1 VSKYAIIAII
11 DDDASIRA
19 TTDSL
24 VRSLGYSVHTFASAE
39 DFLQSS
45 YLNGALCVI
54 ADIQMPGMN
63 GVELQAHLLAQ
74 GLRLPFIFIT
84 AYPDESTRAR
94 VLKAG
99 AICYLTKPFEEHGLI
114 GCLEAAL
121 GHCGE
126 SGS

>member
-1 VSKYAIIAII
+1 MIAII

-24 VRSLGYSVHTFASAE
+24 VRALGYSVHTFASAE

-45 YLNGALCVI
+45 YLNGASCVI
-54 ADIQMPGMN
+54 ADVQMPRMN
-63 GVELQAHLLAQ
+63 GVELQAHVLAQ

-84 AYPDESTRAR
+84 AYPDERTRAQ

-99 AICYLTKPFEEHGLI
+99 AICYLAKPFEVRSLI

-121 GHCGE
+121 GHRGE
-126 SGS
+126 SDI

>member
-45 YLNGALCVI
+45 YLNGASCVI

-99 AICYLTKPFEEHGLI
+99 AICCLTKPFEEHDLI